1 MTKAFIYL
9 TMIVGIISIFGA
21 CSSDDESSSTSTSG
35 CAGSTSLTEVTS
47 CSSTASGT
55 ITGIDNMSI
64 SGTMSSFHLYGI
76 LGVSGVDNS
85 TDCISNSTLLSSL
98 ADSIGQ
104 PTDASAVIVNYPITS
119 SSSFAQSIKYY
130 SDSSCSTEVASFT
143 AGYTG
148 LTVGDNVSGLS
159 TSVSGSSSTF
169 SSTATK
175 ASYDYSCFGVKA
187 STDAGATWL
196 KSFLSNAIDPV
207 VGTSYSCAVSS
218 PTTYYGIVYTDNSS
232 SYGQTAI
239 WEDSSS
245 GYPSDWSSSASSF
258 TFLE

>member
-1 MTKAFIYL
+1 MKKAFIFL
-9 TMIVGIISIFGA
+9 TLIIGIISFFGA
-21 CSSDDESSSTSTSG
+21 CSSDDDSSSTSTSG
-35 CAGSTSLTEVTS
+35 CAGSSALTEVTS

-64 SGTMSSFHLYGI
+64 SGTMSTFHLFGI
-76 LGVSGVDNS
+76 QGGYGVDNS
-85 TDCISNSTLLSSL
+85 TDCIDNSTLISTF
-98 ADSIGQ
+98 AASIGQ
-104 PTDASAVIVNYPITS
+104 PTDASGLIINYPITS
-119 SSSFAQSIKYY
+119 SSSYAQIIKFY
-130 SDSSCSTEVASFT
+130 SDTSCSTEVASFT
-143 AGYTG
+143 AGFTG

-175 ASYDYSCFGVKA
+175 VSYEYSCIGVTA

-196 KSFLSNAIDPV
+196 KTFLSGTDPV

-218 PTTYYGIVYTDNSS
+218 PVTYYGLAYTDNTS
-232 SYGQTAI
+232 SYGQTVI
-239 WEDSSS
+239 WEESTS
-245 GYPSDWSSSASSF
+245 GYPSDWSSSASSM

>member
-1 MTKAFIYL
+1 MKKAFIYL
-9 TMIVGIISIFGA
+9 TLIIGIITFFGA
-21 CSSDDESSSTSTSG
+21 CSSDDDSSSTSTSG
-35 CAGSTSLTEVTS
+35 CAGSSALTEVTS

-64 SGTMSSFHLYGI
+64 SGTMSTFHLFGI
-76 LGVSGVDNS
+76 QGGYGVDNS
-85 TDCISNSTLLSSL
+85 TDCIDNSTLISTF
-98 ADSIGQ
+98 AASIGQ
-104 PTDASAVIVNYPITS
+104 PTDALGVIINYPITS
-119 SSSFAQSIKYY
+119 SSSYAQIIKFY

-175 ASYDYSCFGVKA
+175 VSYEYSCIGVKA

-196 KSFLSNAIDPV
+196 KEFLSGIDPV

-218 PTTYYGIVYTDNSS
+218 PVTYYGLAYTDNTS
-232 SYGQTAI
+232 SYGQTVI
-239 WEDSSS
+239 WEESTS
-245 GYPSDWSSSASSF
+245 GYPSDWTSSNRSM